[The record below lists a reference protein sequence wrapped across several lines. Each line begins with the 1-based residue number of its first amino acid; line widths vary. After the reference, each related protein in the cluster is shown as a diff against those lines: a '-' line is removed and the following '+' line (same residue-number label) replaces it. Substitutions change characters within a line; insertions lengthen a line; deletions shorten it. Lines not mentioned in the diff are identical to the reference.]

1 MTTILVVEDLP
12 DNAEL
17 ADRVLSS
24 QGYEVL
30 KASDAETGFQLA
42 VERQPD
48 LILVDLGL
56 PDVDGQ
62 TLVGWMRRMPEFAL
76 TPILAWT
83 AWPEETAAKMVKA
96 YGCNGYIRKPLTSI
110 PQFMAQI
117 AAYLR

>member
-62 TLVGWMRRMPEFAL
+62 TLVGWMRRMPEFAH

-83 AWPEETAAKMVKA
+83 AWPEETAAKMVQA

>member
-1 MTTILVVEDLP
+1 MTTILVVEDIL

-17 ADRVLSS
+17 AGRVLAA

-30 KASDAETGFQLA
+30 KAADAETGLQLA
-42 VERQPD
+42 VERRPD
-48 LILVDLGL
+48 LILVDMGL

-62 TLVGWMRRMPEFAL
+62 TLVSWMRRMPEFAS

-83 AWPEETAAKMVKA
+83 AWPEETAVKMVKA

-110 PQFMAQI
+110 PQFAAQI
-117 AAYLR
+117 ASYLR